1 MYGVTFAPLIPI
13 TGSTGLPRTL
23 YVPVGAAMAGVMLML
38 SLSPL
43 TDAFLARL
51 LLFYAGTAA
60 AYALMPYVRR
70 GDIPLVAAWV
80 VLLAELAPCV
90 AGQLISPIQ
99 VTADVL
105 GVLMATAPIY
115 VARLRQV
122 QQGDVRPGGRRATET
137 AN

>member
-1 MYGVTFAPLIPI
+1 MPGVPIPT
-13 TGSTGLPRTL
+13 TGSGPTGLPRAF
-23 YVPVGAAMAGVMLML
+23 YAPVGAALGAVVLAL

-43 TDAFLARL
+43 SEPFLARV
-51 LLFYAGTAA
+51 LLFYAGTTA

-90 AGQLISPIQ
+90 AGQLISPIK

-105 GVLMATAPIY
+105 GVLMATGPIY

-122 QQGDVRPGGRRATET
+122 QQGDVRPGGRRASELRS
-137 AN
+137 

>member
-1 MYGVTFAPLIPI
+1 VLA
-13 TGSTGLPRTL
+13 
-23 YVPVGAAMAGVMLML
+23 L

-43 TDAFLARL
+43 AEPFIARM

-60 AYALMPYVRR
+60 AYGLMPYVRR

-80 VLLAELAPCV
+80 VLLSELAPCV
-90 AGQLISPIQ
+90 GGHLMSPIK

-105 GVLMATAPIY
+105 GVLLATAPIY

-122 QQGDVRPGGRRATET
+122 QQGDIRPAGRRATEMLR
-137 AN
+137 

>member
-1 MYGVTFAPLIPI
+1 MLGTLIHR
-13 TGSTGLPRTL
+13 TGLTALPRAF
-23 YVPVGAAMAGVMLML
+23 YVPVATVMGVAVLAL

-43 TDAFLARL
+43 AELFVVRL

-60 AYALMPYVRR
+60 AYGLMPYVRR

-80 VLLAELAPCV
+80 VLLSELAPCI
-90 AGQLISPIQ
+90 AGHLISPMK

-105 GVLMATAPIY
+105 GVLMASAPIY

-122 QQGDVRPGGRRATET
+122 CQGDIRPAARRASDI
-137 AN
+137 NR

>member
-1 MYGVTFAPLIPI
+1 MAAI
-13 TGSTGLPRTL
+13 TL
-23 YVPVGAAMAGVMLML
+23 AL
-38 SLSPL
+38 SLSGM
-43 TDAFLARL
+43 TDSFLARL
-51 LLFYAGTAA
+51 LLFYAGTSA

-90 AGQLISPIQ
+90 TGQLISPMK

-105 GVLMATAPIY
+105 GVLMATGPIY

-137 AN
+137 AG

>member
-1 MYGVTFAPLIPI
+1 MFGTPIPAAGPI
-13 TGSTGLPRTL
+13 GLPRRL
-23 YVPVGAAMAGVMLML
+23 YVPVGAAMAAVMLAL
-38 SLSPL
+38 SLSPV
-43 TDAFLARL
+43 TEAFLPRL
-51 LLFYAGTAA
+51 LLFYVGTAA

-90 AGQLISPIQ
+90 AGQLISPIK

-105 GVLMATAPIY
+105 GVLMATGPIY

-122 QQGDVRPGGRRATET
+122 QQGDVRPGGRRSTEVGG
-137 AN
+137 

>member
-1 MYGVTFAPLIPI
+1 MFGTPIPA
-13 TGSTGLPRTL
+13 TGPTGLPRTL
-23 YVPVGAAMAGVMLML
+23 YVPVGALMAIAMLGL

-43 TDAFLARL
+43 TADFLPRL

-80 VLLAELAPCV
+80 VLLAELAPCF
-90 AGQLISPIQ
+90 AGHLIAPIK

-105 GVLMATAPIY
+105 GVLMATGPIY

-122 QQGDVRPGGRRATET
+122 QQGDIRPGGRRASEVGG
-137 AN
+137 

>member
-1 MYGVTFAPLIPI
+1 MFGLSSPLPARA
-13 TGSTGLPRTL
+13 GMPRAL
-23 YVPVGAAMAGVMLML
+23 YVPVGCAMGAATLAL

-43 TDAFLARL
+43 TEAFVTRM
-51 LLFYAGTAA
+51 LLFYAGTCA

-90 AGQLISPIQ
+90 AGQLISPIK

-105 GVLMATAPIY
+105 GVLLAAGPIY

-137 AN
+137 AR

>member
-1 MYGVTFAPLIPI
+1 MFGSSLPLPAP
-13 TGSTGLPRTL
+13 TGLPRAL
-23 YVPVGAAMAGVMLML
+23 YVPIGCAMGGVVLAL
-38 SLSPL
+38 SLSSL
-43 TDAFLARL
+43 TDGFAARV
-51 LLFYAGTAA
+51 LLFYVGTAL

-90 AGQLISPIQ
+90 AGELISPVK

-105 GVLMATAPIY
+105 GVLMATGPIY

-122 QQGDVRPGGRRATET
+122 QQGDVRPGGRRATE
-137 AN
+137 AGR

>member
-1 MYGVTFAPLIPI
+1 MFGTPIPL
-13 TGSTGLPRTL
+13 TGPAGLPRTL
-23 YVPVGAAMAGVMLML
+23 YVPIGGAMAAVMLAL

-90 AGQLISPIQ
+90 AGELISPIK

-105 GVLMATAPIY
+105 GVLMAAVPIY

-137 AN
+137 AV